1 MAKISITPEE
11 VHQAA
16 SKFEQASGQSQEIV
30 SSLQSLTG
38 NMQPQ
43 WEGMTS
49 QRFYQDYEQWRTSMA
64 QFVELLSQIGKELHT
79 IADRFE
85 AADQQ

>member
-1 MAKISITPEE
+1 MARITITPEE

-16 SKFEQASGQSQEIV
+16 SKFKNASGQTQEIV
-30 SSLQSLTG
+30 SSLQSLMG
-38 NMQPQ
+38 SMQPQ

-49 QRFYQDYEQWRTSMA
+49 QRFYQDYEQWRTSMT
-64 QFVELLSQIGKELHT
+64 QFVELLSRIGTELDS
-79 IADRFE
+79 IADRFA

>member
-1 MAKISITPEE
+1 MAKITIAPEE

-30 SSLQSLTG
+30 SSLQSLMG

-49 QRFYQDYEQWRTSMA
+49 QRFYQDYEQWRTSMT
-64 QFVELLSQIGKELHT
+64 QFVELLSKIGTELHA
-79 IADRFE
+79 IADRFA

>member
-1 MAKISITPEE
+1 MARITITPEE

-16 SKFEQASGQSQEIV
+16 SKFEQASGQTQEIV
-30 SSLQSLTG
+30 SRLQALMG

-64 QFVELLSQIGKELHT
+64 QFVELLSQIGTELHS
-79 IADRFE
+79 IADRFA

>member
-1 MAKISITPEE
+1 MARITITPEE

-16 SKFEQASGQSQEIV
+16 SKFEQASGQTQEIV
-30 SSLQSLTG
+30 SSLQSLMS

-49 QRFYQDYEQWRTSMA
+49 SAFTRTTSSG
-64 QFVELLSQIGKELHT
+64 EPP
-79 IADRFE
+79 
-85 AADQQ
+85 